1 MSDLETAA
9 RRVLSIAAGPGG
21 NDLRFFA
28 ELGCAIADLRSALQ
42 PREVE
47 QIAYPQEH
55 DRAERA
61 IAFVRMFI
69 AHGCA
74 EREVCGLVGDARA
87 FLREIDGG
95 TPEEES

>member
-1 MSDLETAA
+1 MTDLETAA
-9 RRVLSIAAGPGG
+9 RRVVDCSGPGG

-28 ELGCAIADLRSALQ
+28 ELGCAIADLRAALQ

-55 DRAERA
+55 DRAARA
-61 IAFVRMFI
+61 IALVRMFI

-74 EREVCGLVGDARA
+74 EREVCGLLGDARA
-87 FLREIDGG
+87 FLREFDGG
-95 TPEEES
+95 KPEEKS